1 VGGVTRKLT
10 SSRAHRLVRARPELP
25 RLVADEARVVVI
37 GAGIAGMTA
46 ALLLAERGLRVTLV
60 ERDGQLGGRLAAW
73 PRTLPDGTRQ
83 SVEHGF
89 HGFFRQYYNW
99 HGVLRRIDPQLSF
112 LRPAGRY
119 PVISRHWPEESF
131 SGLPRRPPA
140 NLLALVARSPSLRLR
155 ELRGVDGKAAVP
167 LLSYSRE
174 ETYRAFDHV
183 TAKDFLDALGMPA
196 RARAHLF
203 DVFAHSFFN
212 HQEEMSAAEMIMQ
225 FHFYFLRNPE
235 GLDFDAPAQDYETAI
250 WTPLARQLRALGAD
264 IRTGATVDRIDPK
277 WTVVL
282 SGGAELAA
290 DHVVL
295 AADPRSARD
304 IVAASPGLTALAPGL
319 AARIATVR
327 TAPPYAVS
335 RIWTA
340 QDCAPERSLFTSV
353 AGEATLDSVTLY
365 HRIERA
371 AGQWARRTGGGVLE
385 LHAYAAPDGAGAA
398 ELTKRMWAELGVLWP
413 ETSRMDIVDVEE
425 RVGDDAPAFAPG
437 SDATRPGV
445 RSDAD
450 DLYLAGDW
458 VRVPFPAALME
469 RAAASAIVA
478 VNAILARHGA
488 GPEPLLSVAPRGLL
502 ASRARE
508 LS

>member
-1 VGGVTRKLT
+1 VVVGG
-10 SSRAHRLVRARPELP
+10 
-25 RLVADEARVVVI
+25 
-37 GAGIAGMTA
+37 GIAGVTA
-46 ALLLAERGLRVTLV
+46 ALLLAERGLSVTLL
-60 ERDGQLGGRLAAW
+60 ERDAQLGGRLAAW
-73 PRTLPDGTRQ
+73 PRTVADGSRQ
-83 SVEHGF
+83 MVEHGF

-99 HGVLRRIDPQLSF
+99 HNVLRRIDPELSF

-119 PVISRHWPEESF
+119 PVVSRHWPEESF

-174 ETYRAFDHV
+174 ETYRHFDHIS
-183 TAKDFLDALGMPA
+183 AKDFLDALNMPA

-212 HQEEMSAAEMIMQ
+212 HQEDMSAAEMIMQ

-235 GLDFDAPAQDYETAI
+235 GLDFDAPTQDYETAI
-250 WTPLARQLRALGAD
+250 WTPLAEQLQALGGD
-264 IRTGATVDRIDPK
+264 IRTGAAVDRIDPG
-277 WTVVL
+277 WTVVVR
-282 SGGAELAA
+282 GGAGVSA
-290 DHVVL
+290 DYVVL
-295 AADPRSARD
+295 ATDPRSARD
-304 IVAASPGLTALAPGL
+304 IVAGSPGLTALAPRL
-319 AARIATVR
+319 AEQMATVR

-340 QDCAPERSLFTSV
+340 QDCAPERSVFTSV
-353 AGEATLDSVTLY
+353 AEEATLDSVTLY

-371 AGQWARRTGGGVLE
+371 PGQWARRNGGSVIE
-385 LHAYAAPDGAGAA
+385 LHAYAAPDGIDAA

-413 ETSRMDIVDVEE
+413 ETTRMVILDIEE

-445 RSDAD
+445 RTDAD
-450 DLYLAGDW
+450 GLYLAGDW
-458 VRVPFPAALME
+458 VRTPFPAALME
-469 RAAASAIVA
+469 RAAGSAIVA
-478 VNAILARHGA
+478 VNAVLENHGVRPA
-488 GPEPLLSVAPRGLL
+488 PLLSVAPRGLL
-502 ASRARE
+502 ASRARRP
-508 LS
+508 

>member
-1 VGGVTRKLT
+1 
-10 SSRAHRLVRARPELP
+10 
-25 RLVADEARVVVI
+25 VVI
-37 GAGIAGMTA
+37 GGGIAGVTA
-46 ALLLAERGLRVTLV
+46 ALLLAERGLPVTLL
-60 ERDGQLGGRLAAW
+60 ERDAQLGGRLAAW
-73 PRTLPDGTRQ
+73 PRTVADGSRQ
-83 SVEHGF
+83 MVEHGF

-99 HGVLRRIDPQLSF
+99 HNVLRRIDPELSF

-119 PVISRHWPEESF
+119 PVVSRHWPEESF

-174 ETYRAFDHV
+174 ETYRDFDHIS
-183 TAKDFLDALGMPA
+183 AKDFLDALNMPA

-212 HQEEMSAAEMIMQ
+212 HQEDMSAAEMIMQ

-235 GLDFDAPAQDYETAI
+235 GLDFDAPTQDYETAI
-250 WTPLARQLRALGAD
+250 WTPLAEQLQALGGD
-264 IRTGATVDRIDPK
+264 IRTGAAVDRIDPG
-277 WTVVL
+277 WTVVVR
-282 SGGAELAA
+282 GGARVSA
-290 DHVVL
+290 DYVVL
-295 AADPRSARD
+295 ATDPRSARD
-304 IVAASPGLTALAPGL
+304 IVAGSPGLTALAPRL
-319 AARIATVR
+319 AEQMATVR

-340 QDCAPERSLFTSV
+340 QDCAPERSVFTSV
-353 AGEATLDSVTLY
+353 AEEATLDSVTLY

-371 AGQWARRTGGGVLE
+371 PGQWARRNGGSVIE
-385 LHAYAAPDGAGAA
+385 LHAYAAPDGIDAA

-413 ETSRMDIVDVEE
+413 ETNRMVILDIEE

-445 RSDAD
+445 RTDAD
-450 DLYLAGDW
+450 GLYLAGDW
-458 VRVPFPAALME
+458 VRTSFPAALME
-469 RAAASAIVA
+469 RAAGSATVA
-478 VNAILARHGA
+478 VNAILARHGVRPA
-488 GPEPLLSVAPRGLL
+488 TLLSVAPRGLL
-502 ASRARE
+502 ASRARRP
-508 LS
+508 